1 VAELPRRSRRIAGQ
15 SPEVVSVADL
25 LRRSRELRGSPPRDD
40 PSVLEGLKVLV
51 SPSGSKVGSP
61 EEGEFALVVHPDY
74 QSLETGYNPEAVT
87 VSELTGSF
95 SSASETG
102 EEPEISEPVTPT
114 PSVPGSPKIERIIT
128 ENLPVGLIA
137 IEELVPE
144 EEIGVSDSEDIIT
157 LDLRERESIF
167 YSPPRSEPWYLALTN
182 FLDNAV
188 GFSTPRTPFHP
199 EAYIIL

>member
-1 VAELPRRSRRIAGQ
+1 M
-15 SPEVVSVADL
+15 
-25 LRRSRELRGSPPRDD
+25 
-40 PSVLEGLKVLV
+40 
-51 SPSGSKVGSP
+51 
-61 EEGEFALVVHPDY
+61 VVHPDY

-87 VSELTGSF
+87 VSELAGSF

-144 EEIGVSDSEDIIT
+144 EEIGVSDSEDHN
-157 LDLRERESIF
+157 
-167 YSPPRSEPWYLALTN
+167 YP
-182 FLDNAV
+182 
-188 GFSTPRTPFHP
+188 
-199 EAYIIL
+199 

>member
-1 VAELPRRSRRIAGQ
+1 VAELPRRSRRIRGQ
-15 SPEVVSVADL
+15 SPEVVSVAEL
-25 LRRSRELRGSPPRDD
+25 LRRSRRLRGEPPRDD
-40 PSVLEGLKVLV
+40 PSNLEGLKVLV
-51 SPSGSKVGSP
+51 TPPSGSRVGSP
-61 EEGEFALVVHPDY
+61 EEGESSLVVHPDY

-87 VSELTGSF
+87 VSELAGSF

-114 PSVPGSPKIERIIT
+114 PSVPDSPRIERIIT

-144 EEIGVSDSEDIIT
+144 EEIGVSDSEDQIT

-167 YSPPRSEPWYLALTN
+167 YSPPRSD
-182 FLDNAV
+182 FLVPCINQFFRQLSRFFYTSYS
-188 GFSTPRTPFHP
+188 FST
-199 EAYIIL
+199 